1 MPRADVP
8 IGRCKAVLHER
19 RLAKR
24 GSREP
29 NNQKADGTNK
39 PCAFYSG
46 FCGEKNPIYGRK
58 KGAKD
63 KQPRRPPRPVGG
75 MILPSGREVGDL
87 SPAFPREVPS
97 VNRNLVAPAPSMFSV
112 GTQQAWNYPFALSR
126 PFGLGYF
133 AM

>member
-1 MPRADVP
+1 MPRRQHV
-8 IGRCKAVLHER
+8 
-19 RLAKR
+19 
-24 GSREP
+24 P
-29 NNQKADGTNK
+29 NNLKADGTPK
-39 PCAFYSG
+39 PCAFYAS

-58 KGAKD
+58 KGAVD
-63 KQPRRPPRPVGG
+63 KQPRRRRVAPVGG